1 MGGGGPLAVPTAN
14 QGLQGTVQ
22 LGTYVG
28 RFLDAHVDRT

>member
-1 MGGGGPLAVPTAN
+1 MAVPTAN
-14 QGLQGTVQ
+14 QGLQGTLQ